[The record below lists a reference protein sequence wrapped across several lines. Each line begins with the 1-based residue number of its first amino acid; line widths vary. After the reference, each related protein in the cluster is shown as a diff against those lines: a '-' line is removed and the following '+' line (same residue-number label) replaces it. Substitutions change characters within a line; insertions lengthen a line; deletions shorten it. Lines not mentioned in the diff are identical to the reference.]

1 MATTKQN
8 VLAKLRAIARART
21 EQEYMEK
28 VSSLK
33 ESDEWKS
40 SSNFRNYIAKT
51 WLPQH
56 KVTRIRTQICPPRAL
71 NYFSKK
77 CYWFFSRYFSQFL
90 QKWVW
95 AFRKDRFLTTIN
107 TNNGV
112 ERQNK
117 AFKYDYLEGHK
128 HLTLSSM
135 LSVLLEEFLPDKYL
149 KYGVVIETHIKS
161 LESVCVWVG
170 VEMGGGGE
178 EG

>member
-56 KVTRIRTQICPPRAL
+56 KVMRIRTQICPPRAL
-71 NYFSKK
+71 NYFPKK
-77 CYWFFSRYFSQFL
+77 CY
-90 QKWVW
+90 
-95 AFRKDRFLTTIN
+95 
-107 TNNGV
+107 
-112 ERQNK
+112 
-117 AFKYDYLEGHK
+117 
-128 HLTLSSM
+128 
-135 LSVLLEEFLPDKYL
+135 
-149 KYGVVIETHIKS
+149 
-161 LESVCVWVG
+161 
-170 VEMGGGGE
+170 
-178 EG
+178 